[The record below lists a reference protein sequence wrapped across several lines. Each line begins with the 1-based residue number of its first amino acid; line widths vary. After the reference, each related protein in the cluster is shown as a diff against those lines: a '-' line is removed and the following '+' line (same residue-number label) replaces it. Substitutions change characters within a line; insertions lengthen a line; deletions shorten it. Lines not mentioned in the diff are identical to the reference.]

1 MKILDEKFVEE
12 QLAEWAKEDYPL
24 TLSQELKAKD
34 TFYMNG
40 KTSHYL
46 YNHGNTEALVLWV
59 TNPPMF

>member
-34 TFYMNG
+34 LFYELMKEKQNASRNF
-40 KTSHYL
+40 KK
-46 YNHGNTEALVLWV
+46 N
-59 TNPPMF
+59 